1 MKEIIT
7 RTITGIFFLIV
18 LLSGLCINKYLFFT
32 VFSIVAALT
41 VWEFYGLVGDANSRW
56 GTVRK
61 IISTAAGI
69 YLFCASFM
77 YASGSIDTRI
87 FAPYLLF
94 VIFIFISE
102 LYVSESPEHIRNWSY
117 VFLGQVYCILPF
129 ALLNFIN
136 FREQQFSVW
145 PALALFVFVW
155 VNDTG
160 AFLCGSLFG
169 RHHLFER
176 ISPHKSWEG
185 FAGGLLLTM
194 IAAWIFSI
202 YCKEWPLAVWL
213 SASVVVVSFGVWGDL
228 VESLL
233 KRTIGVKDTGR
244 ILPGHGG
251 MLDRFD
257 SILMAAPAYYVFIQI
272 LI

>member
-1 MKEIIT
+1 VKEIIT
-7 RTITGIFFLIV
+7 RTITGIVFLIV
-18 LLSGLCINKYLFFT
+18 LLSGLCFHKYLFLT
-32 VFSIVAALT
+32 VFSIVAGLT
-41 VWEFYGLVGDANSRW
+41 VWEFYGLVGANSPW
-56 GTVRK
+56 GKVRK
-61 IISTAAGI
+61 TVATAGGI

-77 YASGSIDTRI
+77 YASGCIDARI

-94 VIFIFISE
+94 ITFLFISE
-102 LYVSESPEHIRNWSY
+102 LYTTESTEHIRNWGY

-129 ALLNFIN
+129 VLLNFIN
-136 FREQQFSVW
+136 FREQQFTVW
-145 PALALFVFVW
+145 PALALFIFIW

-169 RHHLFER
+169 KHPLFER

-185 FAGGLLLTM
+185 FVGGLILTM

-213 SASVVVVSFGVWGDL
+213 SAAAVVVIFGVWGDL

-233 KRTIGVKDTGR
+233 KRSIGVKDAGR

-257 SILMAAPAYYVFIQI
+257 SILIATPAYYVLIQI